1 MNRARPNEA
10 PMPDPL
16 AFFLTW
22 PTYGTWLP
30 GDERGWVLYSVGRQS
45 PDEFRRRIAEIR
57 MTEDACRLDPEQRKL
72 VEATVMRHCEIRRWE
87 LFEVNCRSNHLHVV
101 FNGNLHP
108 DIMRTQFKAWCTRR
122 LKERDIA
129 RGMACAD
136 LRENWWAERGS
147 CRYIND
153 HASLEAARLYVRDAQ
168 DHPGAY

>member
-1 MNRARPNEA
+1 MNRARPNEE

-45 PDEFRRRIAEIR
+45 PDEFRKHIAEMR
-57 MTEDACRLDPEQRKL
+57 MTEHACRLDPEQRKL
-72 VEATVMRHCEIRRWE
+72 VEATVMRHCEIRSWK
-87 LFEVNCRSNHLHVV
+87 LFEVNCRSNHLHIV

-108 DIMRTQFKAWCTRR
+108 DVMRTQFKAWCTRR
-122 LKERDIA
+122 LKERDVAHCIA
-129 RGMACAD
+129 LAD

-147 CRYIND
+147 CLYIND
-153 HASLEAARLYVRDAQ
+153 QASLEAARIYVRDAQ
-168 DHPGAY
+168 DDPRTH